1 MKSLLY
7 KNKLDIGVTHVL
19 FKTGNELQSKPTLRT
34 PHYYGLLVQPTNIYK
49 KLTSLVRTQ
58 LYQLC
63 AVNSTPMFTVLPR
76 RGITKS

>member
-34 PHYYGLLVQPTNIYK
+34 PHYYGQYPLSLGK
-49 KLTSLVRTQ
+49 ALTVSI
-58 LYQLC
+58 
-63 AVNSTPMFTVLPR
+63 N
-76 RGITKS
+76 